1 MDVQDY
7 LKEQEKQLA
16 TANVDQIT
24 PTPPLF
30 GQGTIICT
38 DSRLVFDTAQSVT
51 DIRLE
56 SISEVDYS
64 PPSYLNLSTI
74 LGVVAIFIS
83 IPLWFAIVV
92 IPPIPSIVQIVSMVV
107 FLVGVLL
114 VIIGIIRAKA
124 TLVIKTGQSKYRF
137 RGNQTDVSEL
147 PHAIRGA
154 EIR

>member
-16 TANVDQIT
+16 TASVDQIT

-64 PPSYLNLSTI
+64 PPSYLNIWTL
-74 LGVVAIFIS
+74 LGVLTAFIS
-83 IPLWFAIVV
+83 IPLWFGIVAI
-92 IPPIPSIVQIVSMVV
+92 PQIPSIAQIGSLVV
-107 FLVGVLL
+107 FLVGFLL
-114 VIIGIIRAKA
+114 VIVGVVRAKA

-137 RGNQTDVSEL
+137 RGDQTDVSEL

-154 EIR
+154 ELR